1 MRLAE
6 HIQGTKECYITLLG
20 LRGGGP
26 SLSVEI
32 PMAAKIW
39 AISFVLMPQLL
50 ATFFWH
56 RLCTFILQTVTK

>member
-1 MRLAE
+1 VGK
-6 HIQGTKECYITLLG
+6 IQEKRIQLTLFG

-32 PMAAKIW
+32 PMAAKIC
-39 AISFVLMPQLL
+39 AISFVFMPQLL

-56 RLCTFILQTVTK
+56 RLCTFMLQTVKK